1 MDDETKWLPRCV
13 HYLND
18 AEASRVEQIIAANM
32 DRTKAETGTS
42 RVYLRVPSKS
52 LLDTLPSFPYD
63 HTSS

>member
-1 MDDETKWLPRCV
+1 MKWLPTCV
-13 HYLND
+13 HYLKD

-32 DRTKAETGTS
+32 DRTKAETGKL
-42 RVYLRVPSKS
+42 RVYLRGPLKS